1 MEGGFLVRLLCVDDE
16 KLVLDTLLHY
26 IDWKNFGVEE
36 VYGAY
41 SVNEAKQYFKQKRID
56 VVICD
61 IEMPGE
67 GGMELMYW
75 LGDHNPEVIRIL
87 LSCHTEFSY
96 AAEAIRCGV
105 FRYLEKPLNMEQLK
119 EALEQAETEKKRK
132 NMKLALLKSQI
143 DAVEQHMEEGIED
156 SLVVKAA
163 EYMKQDPAISR
174 EELAEKLYMSPVHLA
189 RIFKKETGMTL
200 NEYATELRMEE
211 AKSLLANTRKSI
223 SWIASQLCYQNFS
236 YFSRVFKKETGM
248 SPGEYRE
255 HYMA

>member
-87 LSCHTEFSY
+87 LSCHTEFFY

-119 EALEQAETEKKRK
+119 EALEQAETEKKEK
-132 NMKLALLKSQI
+132 EYEACL
-143 DAVEQHMEEGIED
+143 VEIPD
-156 SLVVKAA
+156 
-163 EYMKQDPAISR
+163 
-174 EELAEKLYMSPVHLA
+174 
-189 RIFKKETGMTL
+189 
-200 NEYATELRMEE
+200 
-211 AKSLLANTRKSI
+211 
-223 SWIASQLCYQNFS
+223 
-236 YFSRVFKKETGM
+236 
-248 SPGEYRE
+248 
-255 HYMA
+255 

>member
-1 MEGGFLVRLLCVDDE
+1 
-16 KLVLDTLLHY
+16 
-26 IDWKNFGVEE
+26 
-36 VYGAY
+36 
-41 SVNEAKQYFKQKRID
+41 
-56 VVICD
+56 
-61 IEMPGE
+61 
-67 GGMELMYW
+67 
-75 LGDHNPEVIRIL
+75 
-87 LSCHTEFSY
+87 
-96 AAEAIRCGV
+96 
-105 FRYLEKPLNMEQLK
+105 
-119 EALEQAETEKKRK
+119 
-132 NMKLALLKSQI
+132 MKLALLKSQI
-143 DAVEQHMEEGIED
+143 DAVEQRMEEGIED
-156 SLVVKAA
+156 SPVVKAA